1 MEYVIKLTDKEV
13 AGYLREYFRRSLRG
27 QRSSP
32 IWKVLKE
39 SGRLKLLP
47 RGDPTKGRQV
57 AAERHRQNSSAS
69 SQPKTS
75 VT

>member
-1 MEYVIKLTDKEV
+1 MKHVISLTDKVLAE
-13 AGYLREYFRRSLRG
+13 YLQDYFNRTLRA

-47 RGDPTKGRQV
+47 RGNPAKGRQV
-57 AAERHRQNSSAS
+57 AAERRRQNSSAS
-69 SQPKTS
+69 SQPKFQ
-75 VT
+75 